1 VRNNESML
9 KKARWLGIVFLAYV
23 IVLPLFIIMLES
35 EFAPG
40 TGPDVIS
47 WVLLFLMPIEILL
60 IYAVYR
66 FFGNRGRFQNI
77 MGPAILMYVFATAPS
92 IYAFVIGFIDS
103 SLRYIA
109 IPLGL
114 MFSIVGLWLTL
125 IFISR
130 LWDDSQGFNQ

>member
-1 VRNNESML
+1 MESLTPDDESML
-9 KKARWLGIVFLAYV
+9 KKARRIGIVFLAYV

-130 LWDDSQGFNQ
+130 L